1 MRDGALNA
9 RGVRRRAEILD
20 AARAA
25 FVADGYRGATMAAV
39 AVRAGV
45 THAGLL
51 YHFATKEDLLEA
63 VLADESGRQTG
74 LLDAAGSAGAAG
86 SADATGSA
94 DAADADP
101 GRPDAL
107 DRLRALVVRNEAE
120 PEWARLF
127 SMLLG
132 EAVSPDHPVRARM
145 AERYDTVSAGL
156 AERLRAIGDDVPAAE
171 RESLAR
177 LLLAVMDGLQYQ
189 SLTGSAVDVDREFGR
204 MVDLVRARLGSDPA
218 EVS

>member
-9 RGVRRRAEILD
+9 RGVRRRAEILE

-74 LLDAAGSAGAAG
+74 LLDAAGSAGAGG
-86 SADATGSA
+86 SAG
-94 DAADADP
+94 AADADP
-101 GRPDAL
+101 GRPDTL

-120 PEWARLF
+120 PEWARRF

-156 AERLRAIGDDVPAAE
+156 AERLRALGGDVPAAE
-171 RESLAR
+171 RESIAR

-204 MVDLVRARLGSDPA
+204 MVDLVRARLGSDPG

>member
-9 RGVRRRAEILD
+9 RGVRRRAEILE

-74 LLDAAGSAGAAG
+74 LLDAAGSAGAGG
-86 SADATGSA
+86 SAG
-94 DAADADP
+94 AADADP
-101 GRPDAL
+101 GRPDTL

-156 AERLRAIGDDVPAAE
+156 AERLRALGGDVPAAE
-171 RESLAR
+171 RESIAR

-204 MVDLVRARLGSDPA
+204 MVDLVRARLGSDPG

>member
-1 MRDGALNA
+1 MRDGVLNA
-9 RGVRRRAEILD
+9 RGVRRRAEIIA
-20 AARAA
+20 AARSA
-25 FVADGYRGATMAAV
+25 FAADGYRGSTMAAI
-39 AVRAGV
+39 ATRAGV

-63 VLADESGRQTG
+63 VLTDESGRQTE
-74 LLDAAGSAGAAG
+74 LLGAAEVTDPGGDDAAG
-86 SADATGSA
+86 
-94 DAADADP
+94 
-101 GRPDAL
+101 DAL

-156 AERLRAIGDDVPAAE
+156 AERLRALGGDVPAAE
-171 RESLAR
+171 RESIAR

-204 MVDLVRARLGSDPA
+204 MVDLVRARLDSDPGH
-218 EVS
+218 VS

>member
-25 FVADGYRGATMAAV
+25 FGADGYRGATMAAV

-74 LLDAAGSAGAAG
+74 LLDAA
-86 SADATGSA
+86 GSA

-156 AERLRAIGDDVPAAE
+156 AERLRAIGGDVPAAE
-171 RESLAR
+171 RESIAR

-204 MVDLVRARLGSDPA
+204 MVDLVRARLGSDPGH
-218 EVS
+218 VS